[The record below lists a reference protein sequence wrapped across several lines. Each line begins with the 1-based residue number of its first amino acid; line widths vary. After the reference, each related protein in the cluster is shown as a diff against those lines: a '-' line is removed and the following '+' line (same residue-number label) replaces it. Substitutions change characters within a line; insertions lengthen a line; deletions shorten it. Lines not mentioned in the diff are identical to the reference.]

1 MPASKKKRNNKKS
14 QAGTKGGTAQKSLTE
29 PYRHPTAESLMR
41 PEVGTQAQF
50 RKKKPHVTY
59 RYDSSLSSALE
70 WDGQNPAREQGE
82 ALIAKLYDVTASLAE
97 PQAKIKISESEKARA
112 KIQAEIDK
120 AQVAVS
126 SIADGLKTL
135 GKPFLNWAGKAERLS
150 FDVPTLPF

>member
-1 MPASKKKRNNKKS
+1 MLASKKKTNNKKS
-14 QAGTKGGTAQKSLTE
+14 QVSRKGGTAQKVLTE

-59 RYDSSLSSALE
+59 RYDSSLSPALE

-97 PQAKIKISESEKARA
+97 LQAKIKVAESEKERA

-120 AQVAVS
+120 TQV
-126 SIADGLKTL
+126 GCHRYC
-135 GKPFLNWAGKAERLS
+135 GWA
-150 FDVPTLPF
+150 